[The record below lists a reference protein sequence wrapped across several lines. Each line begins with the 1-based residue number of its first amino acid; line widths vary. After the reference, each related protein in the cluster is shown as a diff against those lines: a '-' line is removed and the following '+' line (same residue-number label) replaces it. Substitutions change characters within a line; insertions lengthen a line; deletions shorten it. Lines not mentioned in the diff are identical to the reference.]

1 MSKFQGVIF
10 RKDNEVNF
18 VVGTKKEVV
27 GNLLAFNVCA
37 GGSILSAIYK
47 DCKPI
52 FYSQTGAYFKN
63 QTEVNNLVNKG
74 SRLLKEHYQYNY

>member
-1 MSKFQGVIF
+1 MNKFQGVIF

-18 VVGTKKEVV
+18 VAGTKKEVV
-27 GNLLAFNVCA
+27 ENLLAFNVCA

-47 DCKPI
+47 DCKPV

-63 QTEVNNLVNKG
+63 QTEVNNLVNSSTSLFLG
-74 SRLLKEHYQYNY
+74 GG